1 MRKRILLTTLLI
13 TFLGLTLFSLVTTNL
28 SYRSLLE
35 NSKNFL
41 RAQMNVFSADEF
53 SNDTAGAQEL
63 SRQLGGARVTFL
75 DLDGT
80 VTGDSAG
87 TEVGQARADREEVKI
102 AMLNGEGA
110 STRRSDTVGK
120 DLLYFCKKF
129 DDRMV
134 RLAIE
139 TSSEWDVILNSL
151 PTIAWFLAIDIVFCL
166 IFTYFTT
173 AYTLKPVEELAK
185 KSRLS
190 APLETKYKE
199 LYPIAEILNRKN
211 EEIERQMDVIKHEQA
226 RVASAQES
234 KHEFISNITHEMNT
248 PLTNIRM
255 YCDFLQMPDL
265 SAENKN
271 HFLSNISRQ
280 AEKLGWFGEGFEKAT
295 RLETDII
302 TLTPVEQELLPII
315 LEAANQASPRAEAK
329 GREIRLEGDR
339 GIRVCV
345 DGKWTLEAV
354 FNLLDNAVKYGAQGS
369 DILIRMSACE
379 LYACIEVCSEGNRIP
394 EAERNTVFQRF
405 YRGKQ
410 AAMLQEGVGLG
421 LFLTR
426 KIISD
431 QGGYVSIDNYGENG
445 NSFRIFVR
453 RSGNGPGTEE
463 EGGIARS
470 VDAAGAL

>member
-1 MRKRILLTTLLI
+1 MKKRDIREGAWKTEGIDLNIKRILAGQAVLFCLFLFLLLTACSGALWWGIFYCLAECAVVYGGFAWLSGCVNRALHTASDCVQRLI
-13 TFLGLTLFSLVTTNL
+13 DGIPESDGAAAFFS
-28 SYRSLLE
+28 
-35 NSKNFL
+35 
-41 RAQMNVFSADEF
+41 
-53 SNDTAGAQEL
+53 QE
-63 SRQLGGARVTFL
+63 
-75 DLDGT
+75 DT
-80 VTGDSAG
+80 VTGKLQTQIYKLYDIMKAH
-87 TEVGQARADREEVKI
+87 EEQ
-102 AMLNGEGA
+102 
-110 STRRSDTVGK
+110 
-120 DLLYFCKKF
+120 
-129 DDRMV
+129 
-134 RLAIE
+134 
-139 TSSEWDVILNSL
+139 
-151 PTIAWFLAIDIVFCL
+151 
-166 IFTYFTT
+166 
-173 AYTLKPVEELAK
+173 ELALK
-185 KSRLS
+185 NQLS
-190 APLETKYKE
+190 GL
-199 LYPIAEILNRKN
+199 
-211 EEIERQMDVIKHEQA
+211 
-226 RVASAQES
+226 VADLVHQ
-234 KHEFISNITHEMNT
+234 MNT

-265 SAENKN
+265 SAENKS

-280 AEKLGWFGEGFEKAT
+280 AEKLGWFGEGFEKAA

-315 LEAANQASPRAEAK
+315 LEAADQASPRAEAK

-369 DILIRMSACE
+369 DILVRMSACE